1 MSRLIVKNLPKNISD
16 TKLRE
21 LFSQKGLVTDV
32 QLKYTKDG
40 KFRRFAFIGFKTE
53 EQAIAAKEYFDKSCI
68 DTCKISIEQC
78 ASLGDPSKPRS
89 WSKYAPDSSKHTTS
103 NKDSTDVI
111 ENEFLN
117 KTGKKEKKKDKI
129 EKSKE
134 QKSLQNDIKEAL
146 EKHKDDPLFMEFLES
161 HTANKAVWNNDTI
174 LTTIQSKK
182 HSDDED
188 EDEKS
193 SNADD
198 DNINNDNKEKNN
210 EGKTQK
216 VAQKVIS
223 DLEYMEAL
231 KVKDQSTKKKDSN
244 EKKTLEHGP
253 VKFFTVKLRGL
264 GYNHKKKDIKQFFN
278 PLKAKSIRVPP
289 RIKGIAYVGFK
300 TEQHLRKALLKDK
313 SFLGGKQI
321 FVTKYEAKEEK
332 PKEEQNGSNSNV
344 RWKNQEEALKDEESI
359 AESGR
364 MFIRNLSYTTT
375 EDDIR
380 KLFEKYGPLTELNL
394 PVDRI
399 TRKPKG
405 FGTVTFLMT
414 EHAVKAYGEL
424 DGTIVDGRMLH
435 LLPGKAKLNPME
447 QFDETGLTY
456 KQKKELKAKATAG
469 SAHNWNTLFL
479 GQNAVADAIA
489 ATYNTTKEKVLEDG
503 SKSMSAAVKLAL
515 GETQLVQDTK
525 NFLEENN
532 VCLDAFNQPPNK
544 RSKTVILV
552 KNLPAATPVKELREL
567 FAKHGELGRLVM
579 PPSGITA
586 LVEFLEPSEARKAF
600 TKLAYT
606 KYKHLPLYLEWAPDN
621 SFTTSPAERKKTK
634 DAQQDGR
641 KEKNEIEVITGQSDD
656 RSGIV
661 NNTKK
666 TEKEDSEDEDEPEP
680 DTTLFVKNINFST
693 TDQELKKYFGKCGRL
708 HYATIATKK
717 DPKKPGGKLS
727 MGYGFVRYKRKA
739 DADRALK
746 VLQMT
751 VLEGKTLEL
760 KRSERTLTTDVK
772 TAKKTSNTT
781 AQTGT
786 KILIRNVP
794 FQATA
799 QEITELFK
807 AFGELKAVRL
817 PRKLVGVEKHR
828 GFAFVEFYTKS
839 EAKKAF
845 KALCQSTHLYG
856 RRLVLEWAQT
866 EEGVED
872 IRKRTAKHFHQEE
885 PMKKNKKATISPED
899 VGLEAE

>member
-1 MSRLIVKNLPKNISD
+1 MSRLIVKNLPKKIPD
-16 TKLRE
+16 TKLKE
-21 LFSQKGLVTDV
+21 VFSQKGLVTDV

-53 EQAIAAKEYFDKSCI
+53 EQAIAAKDYFDNTCI

-78 ASLGDPSKPRS
+78 ASLGDSSKPRS
-89 WSKYAPDSSKHTTS
+89 WSKYAPDSSKNIAS
-103 NKDSTDVI
+103 NEDSIDTPDTELLKKTAKD
-111 ENEFLN
+111 E
-117 KTGKKEKKKDKI
+117 KKKEKKEKKAK
-129 EKSKE
+129 KSKKQTE
-134 QKSLQNDIKEAL
+134 LNEEIKEAL
-146 EKHKDDPLFMEFLES
+146 EKHKDDPLFIEFLES
-161 HTANKAVWNNDTI
+161 HTANKTVWKNDTL
-174 LTTIQSKK
+174 LTAIQSKE
-182 HSDDED
+182 HSDAED
-188 EDEKS
+188 NDKEASNKDDSEKEEAEKQKL
-193 SNADD
+193 AD
-198 DNINNDNKEKNN
+198 
-210 EGKTQK
+210 
-216 VAQKVIS
+216 KVIS
-223 DLEYMEAL
+223 DLEYMETL
-231 KVKDQSTKKKDSN
+231 KTKDHNTKKKKDSV
-244 EKKTLEHGP
+244 EKKASKGGP

-264 GYNHKKKDIKQFFN
+264 GYNHKKKDVKFFFR

-289 RIKGIAYVGFK
+289 KIKGIAYVGFK
-300 TEQHLRKALLKDK
+300 TEQHLKKALLKDK
-313 SFLGGKQI
+313 CFLGGKQI
-321 FVTKYEAKEEK
+321 FVTKYEAKDEESSGV
-332 PKEEQNGSNSNV
+332 QNENNPNV
-344 RWKNQEEALKDEESI
+344 RWKKQEEALKDEESI

-375 EDDIR
+375 EDDMR

-394 PVDRI
+394 PVDKL

-424 DGTIVDGRMLH
+424 DGTIVNGRMLH
-435 LLPGKAKLNPME
+435 LLPGKAKFDPME
-447 QFDETGLTY
+447 QLDEQGLTY
-456 KQKKELKAKATAG
+456 KQKKELKVKATAG

-503 SKSMSAAVKLAL
+503 TKGLSAAVKLAL

-525 NFLEENN
+525 NFLEENG
-532 VCLDAFNQPPNK
+532 VCLDAFDRPAAK

-552 KNLPAATPVKELREL
+552 KNLPAATPAREIRQL
-567 FAKHGELGRLVM
+567 FAQHGELGRLVM
-579 PPSGITA
+579 PPAGITA

-600 TKLAYT
+600 TKLAYS

-621 SFTTSPAERKKTK
+621 SFTTPLVERKKKK
-634 DAQQDGR
+634 DAR
-641 KEKNEIEVITGQSDD
+641 ANEKKEGKEIAEAPDQSVE
-656 RSGIV
+656 RLEIV
-661 NNTKK
+661 NDTKK
-666 TEKEDSEDEDEPEP
+666 TEKEESEDEDEPEP

-693 TDQELKKYFGKCGRL
+693 TDEQLKSYFSKCGRL
-708 HYATIATKK
+708 HYATVATKK
-717 DPKKPGGKLS
+717 DPKNPGSKLS
-727 MGYGFVRYKRKA
+727 MGYGFVRYKTKA

-772 TAKKTSNTT
+772 SAKKTSNVT
-781 AQTGT
+781 ARTGT
-786 KILIRNVP
+786 KILIRNIP
-794 FQATA
+794 FEATV

-817 PRKLVGVEKHR
+817 PKKLIGVEKHR

-866 EEGVED
+866 EEDLED
-872 IRKRTAKHFHQEE
+872 IRKRTAKHFVYEEE
-885 PMKKNKKATISPED
+885 PTKKNKKATISPED